1 MAAPILTREQIDNV
15 LLPTFT
21 TAEQAVYLQEMQRLI
36 SIIQKTDTSIQLYK
50 IAHES
55 MENDPYI
62 ASKLALRAEFVS
74 KLATLLAHFNIHFQP
89 VQKEDNDKNKAHFID
104 PSLKIPQVA

>member
-1 MAAPILTREQIDNV
+1 MAAPILTKEQIDAI

-21 TAEQAVYLQEMQRLI
+21 TAEQAVYFQEMQRLI

-55 MENDPYI
+55 VENTPYI
-62 ASKLALRAEFVS
+62 ASKLELREGFVN

-89 VQKEDNDKNKAHFID
+89 IQKEENDKNHAHFID
-104 PSLKIPQVA
+104 PSLKIPQAA